1 MCKYIIYTVYI
12 YIYAHTN
19 MHCFSEDPDDA
30 GRIELA
36 QVQRFADRALKQDQ
50 PSSRKTVL
58 VANHAHTDRL
68 EDV

>member
-1 MCKYIIYTVYI
+1 
-12 YIYAHTN
+12 